1 MYKKLYDP
9 EALLDVSSSVAQG
22 YIVLL
27 SGGIPPPAAA
37 AATSNGG
44 STSSSSNGSPSNDDN
59 DDNKKKSKKS
69 KNKKNTNKINNKQR
83 QQQGGGGG
91 DEDVSLAFMALTS
104 GNVLDACFGSNTS
117 LGSTRQ
123 RTPASRAVSDAKWLL
138 QECDDNIVDDDGGS
152 ESFRKT
158 AVHAYCD
165 AFKVVVVHNDKM
177 KKLNCFTR
185 CFKTKKIRVESE
197 KNLQGAFE
205 QLATVINEQ
214 PPSN

>member
-27 SGGIPPPAAA
+27 SGGIPPPA
-37 AATSNGG
+37 TSNGG
-44 STSSSSNGSPSNDDN
+44 STSSSSNESPSNDD
-59 DDNKKKSKKS
+59 DKKS
-69 KNKKNTNKINNKQR
+69 KNNKKKKNTNKINTKRQ
-83 QQQGGGGG
+83 QQQGGDG
-91 DEDVSLAFMALTS
+91 EDVSLAFMALTS